1 MKIKIQIQSISDII
15 TNSSSEIFCTITSGN
30 FINEIH
36 ELLKPLFGDYDFYD
50 DMNPGMS
57 SYENYIEISMPYG
70 MSNVEEFYKA
80 GLKAILDTHIGEENY
95 SIEYE
100 Y

>member
-1 MKIKIQIQSISDII
+1 MKIKIQIQSVSDII
-15 TNSSSEIFCTITSGN
+15 TNSSSEVFCTITSGN

-36 ELLKPLFGDYDFYD
+36 ELLKPLFGNDDFYD
-50 DMNPGMS
+50 DINPGMS
-57 SYENYIEISMPYG
+57 LDGNCIEISMPYG

-80 GLKAILDTHIGEENY
+80 GLKAILDIHIGEENY